1 MNEYDISEAFRA
13 IENELIDS
21 MIRNMERH
29 RAEENKEGIL
39 WSQWQAEQLKC
50 LEQYKRVN
58 QKKYSVQFRSIN
70 SQIGVLIEAAR
81 EAGNMDQEIEILE
94 AIKNGFKG
102 YKRTSH
108 TMQAEFFRIND
119 RKLEAL
125 VKATADDMKKA
136 ETAILRMANDQYR
149 KVIFN
154 AQVYAN
160 TGAGTYAK
168 AVDMATKDMLAAGL
182 NCVEYKNGARHRLD
196 EYADMALRTASKR
209 AYLTGEGEMRQK
221 WNITTVI
228 MNKRGNPCP
237 KCLPFCGKVLIDDV
251 WSGGSPEDGSYPL
264 MSKAVEAGLY
274 HPRCKDSHTTY
285 FPGISTADD
294 TWTREELEAIGQQSK
309 EEARQQYAER
319 QTEKY
324 ERLEKYSIDPE
335 NKEKYHVKADG
346 WRKEAQSIE
355 NVENRDIISDS
366 GKAFESKTYTASVK
380 AEEFKIYKDKIET
393 AVVLDGSG
401 KVIFRESSGA
411 PNYVKFSADQL
422 AKMNGMTLTHNHPS
436 NSTFS
441 SEDIALLVVNKL
453 KSIRATGES
462 RTYQLSKVGKDSIG
476 KDFAVDFKKAM
487 RENKKITDAEYD
499 KIKRNCERGN
509 ISFVEFEQ
517 EIRGLNKK
525 LNNLNSEWLKENAK
539 AYGYR
544 YSVIE
549 RR

>member
-393 AVVLDGSG
+393 AVVLDGGG

>member
-1 MNEYDISEAFRA
+1 MTEYDISEAFRA

-21 MIRNMERH
+21 MIRNMDRH
-29 RAEENKEGIL
+29 RAEEDKEGIL
-39 WSQWQAEQLKC
+39 WSQWQTEQLKC

-81 EAGNMDQEIEILE
+81 ETGNMDQEIEILE

-102 YKRTSH
+102 YKRTSN

-125 VKATADDMKKA
+125 VKATTDDMKKA

-294 TWTREELEAIGQQSK
+294 TWTQEELEAIGQQSK
-309 EEARQQYAER
+309 EEARQQYVER

-324 ERLEKYSIDPE
+324 KRLEKYSIDPE
-335 NKEKYHVKADG
+335 NKEKYHIKADG

-509 ISFVEFEQ
+509 ISFVEFEK